1 MSDQTRPAE
10 AEDTQRDAAAMAGD
24 AREASDAPDASA
36 AQPEPQAPAP
46 RAAAP
51 PDADVL
57 GAKPGDQV
65 GVGHEGEQHAEVV
78 AEAEETRAEETRA
91 EEPAANQVGA
101 EEAEAAPAH
110 EAEADAAHDGDADDG
125 DADDDDDD
133 DDEPAMV
140 APMGPIEEISDEE
153 LAEDINI
160 DWYILKVQSNRE
172 RTSAEALKRKVAIE
186 GLDRYFG
193 DIIVPT
199 EKVTEFKNGKKKT
212 VERKIWPGYI
222 AVQMHV
228 NDDTWFAIR
237 ETSGIGD
244 FTGAAGK
251 PVPMTATDVEK
262 ILPKEEGEESEDD
275 TPKLNIKF
283 AEGDKVKVTD
293 GNFENFEGEVDA
305 IDQQSGKI
313 TVMISIF
320 GRSTPVELEYWQV
333 EKL

>member
-1 MSDQTRPAE
+1 MSDETLQTDAKQDEAVDETSATPSDDAPEVAPEAKPVDAE
-10 AEDTQRDAAAMAGD
+10 AAEEAAKKAALI
-24 AREASDAPDASA
+24 RELDELEAQMDDEEEAP
-36 AQPEPQAPAP
+36 
-46 RAAAP
+46 AAAP
-51 PDADVL
+51 
-57 GAKPGDQV
+57 
-65 GVGHEGEQHAEVV
+65 
-78 AEAEETRAEETRA
+78 T
-91 EEPAANQVGA
+91 
-101 EEAEAAPAH
+101 
-110 EAEADAAHDGDADDG
+110 
-125 DADDDDDD
+125 
-133 DDEPAMV
+133 
-140 APMGPIEEISDEE
+140 GPIEEVGADELE
-153 LAEDINI
+153 EDIQLE
-160 DWYILKVQSNRE
+160 WYILKVQSNRE
-172 RTSAEALKRKVAIE
+172 RTASEALKRKVAIE
-186 GLDRYFG
+186 GIDRYFG

-251 PVPMTATDVEK
+251 PIPMSPADIDK
-262 ILPKEEGEESEDD
+262 ILPKEEGEEGEDD
-275 TPKLNIKF
+275 SPKLNIKF

-293 GNFENFEGEVDA
+293 GNFENFEGDVDS